1 MLEDEDFQT
10 ADIFIL
16 PPEDA
21 TRSDEDSGPE
31 DDDGHI
37 DNLTGNQLRAEAEA
51 SVTVSGSEKKRLGSD
66 DLDDDDGDIDIS
78 DSDMQKDSGDHDV
91 LSAEAYGPEPE
102 QSTSASD
109 ADSSTAKRRR
119 RSATTYCAST
129 VTSRLPRPKK
139 TAPPLRQW
147 VKCDLKQSDSQW
159 NNPSP
164 PSTDRTPS
172 SVFELFYDD
181 AVIDQITEMTNLYAM
196 QKSKQLCATPSEI
209 RLVIAVLLVSGDFR
223 W

>member
-31 DDDGHI
+31 YDGGHI

-66 DLDDDDGDIDIS
+66 DLDDDDDGDIDIS
-78 DSDMQKDSGDHDV
+78 DSNMQKDSGDHDV
-91 LSAEAYGPEPE
+91 PSAEAYGPEPD

-109 ADSSTAKRRR
+109 ADSSTAKRRIG
-119 RSATTYCAST
+119 ALHLY
-129 VTSRLPRPKK
+129 L
-139 TAPPLRQW
+139 LRQYSH
-147 VKCDLKQSDSQW
+147 V
-159 NNPSP
+159 
-164 PSTDRTPS
+164 T
-172 SVFELFYDD
+172 
-181 AVIDQITEMTNLYAM
+181 AAM
-196 QKSKQLCATPSEI
+196 HVQRKLHHHQG
-209 RLVIAVLLVSGDFR
+209 SG
-223 W
+223 